1 MGYFAEIDNGKVIQ
15 VAVFDGSISECVEF
29 FGSGTWEALAH
40 KSEAGIGYDK
50 DEEHDTFVPPKPY
63 PSWQINDTY
72 NGWNPPAKSTTL
84 ITDGTRQQEKKN
96 PLMEKY
102 MTGLKLLNNG

>member
-15 VAVFDGSISECVEF
+15 VVVFDGSVSECVEF
-29 FGSGTWEALAH
+29 FGGGTWEVLAH

-72 NGWNPPAKSTTL
+72 NGWKPPAGKEKPA
-84 ITDGTRQQEKKN
+84 DGKIYDWVETAQEWV
-96 PLMEKY
+96 ERD
-102 MTGLKLLNNG
+102 